1 MTGRRQNSIGDRVL
15 MALVFLF
22 LYAPIIIL
30 IVFSFNAGT
39 SSSVWKGFSLKWYES
54 LLSNRLIMNSVY
66 TTLMVSL
73 LSTIVAAIAGTF
85 AAIGLYAMSR
95 RRRAIVNSVN
105 NIPMMNADIVT
116 GVSLCLLFVVFFN
129 GWGAFAG
136 WVNSWQSAV
145 VLPERL
151 TMGFGTLLIAH
162 ICFNIPYVILS
173 VGPKLRQMDRNL
185 IDAAQDLG
193 CTWMQAFWRVVI
205 PEIQMTVAD
214 YMRQVHTWCKEYVEN
229 FEKKGGNLIFT
240 GSTGVGKT
248 FLTNCI
254 AKALIDQYQSVIYLS
269 SNDLFDVFSKNKFH
283 YDTEEE
289 MKDMYQY
296 ILDCDLL
303 IIDDLGT
310 ELNNTFVSSQLFYC
324 INERLLRK
332 KSTIISTNLSMTM
345 LRDTYSDRISSRI
358 ISQYSIIPLY
368 GDDIRTKIV

>member
-1 MTGRRQNSIGDRVL
+1 MSLNNSQYNAIMRIYNQRQFQDKYEQDQRREEVYQKVPQIRQIEDEISSQAVRCARKLLDGDT
-15 MALVFLF
+15 
-22 LYAPIIIL
+22 
-30 IVFSFNAGT
+30 NA
-39 SSSVWKGFSLKWYES
+39 KEELKQHIEDLREQKEV
-54 LLSNRLIMNSVY
+54 LLSAFGFPADYMEMHYACPECQDTGYVDGRKCRCFKKEEIRLLYSQSNIEEV
-66 TTLMVSL
+66 L
-73 LSTIVAAIAGTF
+73 LRENFDSF
-85 AAIGLYAMSR
+85 SYEYY
-95 RRRAIVNSVN
+95 
-105 NIPMMNADIVT
+105 D
-116 GVSLCLLFVVFFN
+116 
-129 GWGAFAG
+129 
-136 WVNSWQSAV
+136 
-145 VLPERL
+145 
-151 TMGFGTLLIAH
+151 
-162 ICFNIPYVILS
+162 
-173 VGPKLRQMDRNL
+173 D
-185 IDAAQDLG
+185 
-193 CTWMQAFWRVVI
+193 RVVI

>member
-1 MTGRRQNSIGDRVL
+1 MSLNNSQYNAIMRIYNQRQFQDKYEQDQRREEVYQKVPQIRQIEDEISSQAVRCARKLLDGDT
-15 MALVFLF
+15 
-22 LYAPIIIL
+22 
-30 IVFSFNAGT
+30 NA
-39 SSSVWKGFSLKWYES
+39 KEELKQHIEDLREQKEV
-54 LLSNRLIMNSVY
+54 LLSAFGFPADYMEMHYACPECQDTGYVDGRKCRCFKKEEIRLLYSQSNIEEV
-66 TTLMVSL
+66 L
-73 LSTIVAAIAGTF
+73 LRENFDSF
-85 AAIGLYAMSR
+85 SYEYY
-95 RRRAIVNSVN
+95 
-105 NIPMMNADIVT
+105 D
-116 GVSLCLLFVVFFN
+116 
-129 GWGAFAG
+129 
-136 WVNSWQSAV
+136 
-145 VLPERL
+145 
-151 TMGFGTLLIAH
+151 
-162 ICFNIPYVILS
+162 
-173 VGPKLRQMDRNL
+173 D
-185 IDAAQDLG
+185 
-193 CTWMQAFWRVVI
+193 RVVI

-269 SNDLFDVFSKNKFH
+269 SNDLFDVISKNKFH

-310 ELNNTFVSSQLFYC
+310 ELNNAFVSSQLFYC

>member
-1 MTGRRQNSIGDRVL
+1 MSLNNSQYNAIMRIYNQRQFQDKYEQDQRREEVYQKVPQIKQIEDEISSQAVRCARRLLDGDT
-15 MALVFLF
+15 
-22 LYAPIIIL
+22 
-30 IVFSFNAGT
+30 NA
-39 SSSVWKGFSLKWYES
+39 KEELKQHIEDLREQKEV
-54 LLSNRLIMNSVY
+54 LLSAFGFPADYMEMHYICPECQDTGYIDGKKCRCFKKEEIRLLYSQSNIEEV
-66 TTLMVSL
+66 L
-73 LSTIVAAIAGTF
+73 LRENFDSF
-85 AAIGLYAMSR
+85 SYEYY
-95 RRRAIVNSVN
+95 
-105 NIPMMNADIVT
+105 D
-116 GVSLCLLFVVFFN
+116 
-129 GWGAFAG
+129 
-136 WVNSWQSAV
+136 
-145 VLPERL
+145 
-151 TMGFGTLLIAH
+151 
-162 ICFNIPYVILS
+162 
-173 VGPKLRQMDRNL
+173 D
-185 IDAAQDLG
+185 
-193 CTWMQAFWRVVI
+193 RVVI

-332 KSTIISTNLSMTM
+332 KSTIISTNLSITM

>member
-1 MTGRRQNSIGDRVL
+1 MSLNNSQYNAIMRIYNQRQFQDKYEQDQRREEVYQKVPQIRQIEDEISSQAVRCARKLLDGDT
-15 MALVFLF
+15 
-22 LYAPIIIL
+22 
-30 IVFSFNAGT
+30 NA
-39 SSSVWKGFSLKWYES
+39 KEELKQHIEDLREQKEV
-54 LLSNRLIMNSVY
+54 LLSAFGFPADYMEMHYACPECQDTGYVDGRKCRCFKKEEIRLLYSQSNIEEV
-66 TTLMVSL
+66 L
-73 LSTIVAAIAGTF
+73 LRENFDSF
-85 AAIGLYAMSR
+85 
-95 RRRAIVNSVN
+95 
-105 NIPMMNADIVT
+105 
-116 GVSLCLLFVVFFN
+116 
-129 GWGAFAG
+129 
-136 WVNSWQSAV
+136 
-145 VLPERL
+145 
-151 TMGFGTLLIAH
+151 
-162 ICFNIPYVILS
+162 PYEYY
-173 VGPKLRQMDRNL
+173 D
-185 IDAAQDLG
+185 D
-193 CTWMQAFWRVVI
+193 RVVI

>member
-1 MTGRRQNSIGDRVL
+1 MSLNNSQYNAIMRIYNQRQFQDKYEQDQRREEVYQKVPQIRQIEDEISSQAVRCARKLLAGDT
-15 MALVFLF
+15 
-22 LYAPIIIL
+22 
-30 IVFSFNAGT
+30 NA
-39 SSSVWKGFSLKWYES
+39 KEELKQHIEDLREQKEV
-54 LLSNRLIMNSVY
+54 LLSAFGFPADYMEMHYACPECQDTGYVDGRKCRCFKKEEIRLLYSQSNIEEV
-66 TTLMVSL
+66 L
-73 LSTIVAAIAGTF
+73 LRENFDSF
-85 AAIGLYAMSR
+85 SYEYY
-95 RRRAIVNSVN
+95 
-105 NIPMMNADIVT
+105 D
-116 GVSLCLLFVVFFN
+116 
-129 GWGAFAG
+129 
-136 WVNSWQSAV
+136 
-145 VLPERL
+145 
-151 TMGFGTLLIAH
+151 
-162 ICFNIPYVILS
+162 
-173 VGPKLRQMDRNL
+173 D
-185 IDAAQDLG
+185 
-193 CTWMQAFWRVVI
+193 RVVI

>member
-1 MTGRRQNSIGDRVL
+1 MSLNNSQYNAIMRIYNQRQFQDKYEQDQRREEVYQKVPQIRQIEDEISSQAVRCARKLLDWDT
-15 MALVFLF
+15 
-22 LYAPIIIL
+22 
-30 IVFSFNAGT
+30 NA
-39 SSSVWKGFSLKWYES
+39 KEELKQHIEDLREQKEV
-54 LLSNRLIMNSVY
+54 LLSAFGFPADYMEMHYACPECQDTGYVDGRKCRCFKKEEIRLLYSQSNIEEV
-66 TTLMVSL
+66 L
-73 LSTIVAAIAGTF
+73 LRENFDSF
-85 AAIGLYAMSR
+85 SYEYY
-95 RRRAIVNSVN
+95 
-105 NIPMMNADIVT
+105 D
-116 GVSLCLLFVVFFN
+116 
-129 GWGAFAG
+129 
-136 WVNSWQSAV
+136 
-145 VLPERL
+145 
-151 TMGFGTLLIAH
+151 
-162 ICFNIPYVILS
+162 
-173 VGPKLRQMDRNL
+173 D
-185 IDAAQDLG
+185 
-193 CTWMQAFWRVVI
+193 RVVI

>member
-1 MTGRRQNSIGDRVL
+1 MSLNNSQYNAIMRIYNQRQFQDKYEQDQRREEVYQKVPQIRQIEDEISSQAVRCARKLLDGDT
-15 MALVFLF
+15 
-22 LYAPIIIL
+22 
-30 IVFSFNAGT
+30 NA
-39 SSSVWKGFSLKWYES
+39 KEELKQHIEDLREQKEV
-54 LLSNRLIMNSVY
+54 LLSAFGFPADYMEMHYACPECQDTGYVDGRKCRCFKKEEIRLLYSQSNIEEV
-66 TTLMVSL
+66 L
-73 LSTIVAAIAGTF
+73 LRENFDSF
-85 AAIGLYAMSR
+85 SYEYY
-95 RRRAIVNSVN
+95 
-105 NIPMMNADIVT
+105 D
-116 GVSLCLLFVVFFN
+116 
-129 GWGAFAG
+129 
-136 WVNSWQSAV
+136 
-145 VLPERL
+145 
-151 TMGFGTLLIAH
+151 
-162 ICFNIPYVILS
+162 
-173 VGPKLRQMDRNL
+173 D
-185 IDAAQDLG
+185 
-193 CTWMQAFWRVVI
+193 RVVI

-303 IIDDLGT
+303 SIDDLGT
-310 ELNNTFVSSQLFYC
+310 ELNNAFVSSQLFYC

>member
-1 MTGRRQNSIGDRVL
+1 MSLNNSQYNAIMRIYNQRQFQDKYEQDQRREEVYQKVPQIRQIEDEISSQAVRCARKLLDGDT
-15 MALVFLF
+15 
-22 LYAPIIIL
+22 
-30 IVFSFNAGT
+30 NA
-39 SSSVWKGFSLKWYES
+39 KEELKQHIEDLREQKEV
-54 LLSNRLIMNSVY
+54 LLSAFGFPADYMEMHYACPECQDTGYVDGRKCRCFKKEEIRLLYSQSNIEEV
-66 TTLMVSL
+66 L
-73 LSTIVAAIAGTF
+73 LRENFDSF
-85 AAIGLYAMSR
+85 SYEYY
-95 RRRAIVNSVN
+95 
-105 NIPMMNADIVT
+105 D
-116 GVSLCLLFVVFFN
+116 
-129 GWGAFAG
+129 
-136 WVNSWQSAV
+136 
-145 VLPERL
+145 
-151 TMGFGTLLIAH
+151 
-162 ICFNIPYVILS
+162 
-173 VGPKLRQMDRNL
+173 D
-185 IDAAQDLG
+185 
-193 CTWMQAFWRVVI
+193 RVVI

-332 KSTIISTNLSMTM
+332 RSTIISTNLSMTM

>member
-1 MTGRRQNSIGDRVL
+1 MSLNNSQYNAIMRIYNQRQFQDKYEQDQRREEVYQKVPQIRQIEDEISSQAVRCARKLLDGDT
-15 MALVFLF
+15 
-22 LYAPIIIL
+22 
-30 IVFSFNAGT
+30 NA
-39 SSSVWKGFSLKWYES
+39 KEELKQHIEDLREQKEV
-54 LLSNRLIMNSVY
+54 LLSAFGFPADYMEMHYACPECQDTGYVDGRKCRCFKKEEIRLLYSQSNIEEV
-66 TTLMVSL
+66 L
-73 LSTIVAAIAGTF
+73 LRENFDSF
-85 AAIGLYAMSR
+85 SYEYY
-95 RRRAIVNSVN
+95 
-105 NIPMMNADIVT
+105 D
-116 GVSLCLLFVVFFN
+116 
-129 GWGAFAG
+129 
-136 WVNSWQSAV
+136 
-145 VLPERL
+145 
-151 TMGFGTLLIAH
+151 
-162 ICFNIPYVILS
+162 
-173 VGPKLRQMDRNL
+173 D
-185 IDAAQDLG
+185 
-193 CTWMQAFWRVVI
+193 RVVI

-254 AKALIDQYQSVIYLS
+254 AKALIDRYQSVIYLS

>member
-1 MTGRRQNSIGDRVL
+1 MSLNNSQYNAIMRIYNQRQFQDKYEQDQRREEVYQKVPQIRQIEDEISSQAVRCARKLLDGDT
-15 MALVFLF
+15 
-22 LYAPIIIL
+22 
-30 IVFSFNAGT
+30 NA
-39 SSSVWKGFSLKWYES
+39 KEELKQHIEDLREQKEV
-54 LLSNRLIMNSVY
+54 LLSAFGFPADYMEMHYACPECQDTGYVDGRTCRCFKKEEIRLLYSQSNIEEV
-66 TTLMVSL
+66 L
-73 LSTIVAAIAGTF
+73 LRENFDSF
-85 AAIGLYAMSR
+85 SYEYY
-95 RRRAIVNSVN
+95 
-105 NIPMMNADIVT
+105 D
-116 GVSLCLLFVVFFN
+116 
-129 GWGAFAG
+129 
-136 WVNSWQSAV
+136 
-145 VLPERL
+145 
-151 TMGFGTLLIAH
+151 
-162 ICFNIPYVILS
+162 
-173 VGPKLRQMDRNL
+173 D
-185 IDAAQDLG
+185 
-193 CTWMQAFWRVVI
+193 RVVI

-368 GDDIRTKIV
+368 GDDIRTKIVGSGTKT

>member
-1 MTGRRQNSIGDRVL
+1 MSLNNSQYNAIMRIYNQRQFQDKYEQDQRREEVYQKVPQIRQIEDEISSQAVRCARKLLDGDT
-15 MALVFLF
+15 
-22 LYAPIIIL
+22 
-30 IVFSFNAGT
+30 NA
-39 SSSVWKGFSLKWYES
+39 KEELKQHIEDLREQKEV
-54 LLSNRLIMNSVY
+54 LLSAFGFPADYMEMHYACPECQDTGYVDGRKCRCFKKEEIRLLYSQSNIEEV
-66 TTLMVSL
+66 L
-73 LSTIVAAIAGTF
+73 LRENFDSF
-85 AAIGLYAMSR
+85 SYEYY
-95 RRRAIVNSVN
+95 
-105 NIPMMNADIVT
+105 D
-116 GVSLCLLFVVFFN
+116 
-129 GWGAFAG
+129 
-136 WVNSWQSAV
+136 
-145 VLPERL
+145 
-151 TMGFGTLLIAH
+151 
-162 ICFNIPYVILS
+162 
-173 VGPKLRQMDRNL
+173 D
-185 IDAAQDLG
+185 
-193 CTWMQAFWRVVI
+193 RVVI

-358 ISQYSIIPLY
+358 IRQYSIIPLY

>member
-1 MTGRRQNSIGDRVL
+1 MSLNNSQYNAIMRIYNQRQFQDKYEQDQRREEVYQKVPQIRQIEDEISSQAVRCARKLLDGDT
-15 MALVFLF
+15 
-22 LYAPIIIL
+22 
-30 IVFSFNAGT
+30 NA
-39 SSSVWKGFSLKWYES
+39 KEELKQHIEDLREQKEV
-54 LLSNRLIMNSVY
+54 LLSAFGFPADYMEMHYACPECQDTGYVDGRKCRCFKKEEIRLLYSQSNIEEV
-66 TTLMVSL
+66 L
-73 LSTIVAAIAGTF
+73 LRENFDSF
-85 AAIGLYAMSR
+85 SYEYY
-95 RRRAIVNSVN
+95 
-105 NIPMMNADIVT
+105 D
-116 GVSLCLLFVVFFN
+116 
-129 GWGAFAG
+129 
-136 WVNSWQSAV
+136 
-145 VLPERL
+145 
-151 TMGFGTLLIAH
+151 
-162 ICFNIPYVILS
+162 
-173 VGPKLRQMDRNL
+173 D
-185 IDAAQDLG
+185 
-193 CTWMQAFWRVVI
+193 RVVI

-248 FLTNCI
+248 LLTNCI
-254 AKALIDQYQSVIYLS
+254 AKALIDQYQSVIYLY

>member
-1 MTGRRQNSIGDRVL
+1 MSLNNSQYNAIMRIYNQRQFQDKYEQDQRREEVYQKVPQIRQIEDEISSQAVRCARKLLDGDT
-15 MALVFLF
+15 
-22 LYAPIIIL
+22 
-30 IVFSFNAGT
+30 NA
-39 SSSVWKGFSLKWYES
+39 KEELKQHIEDLREQKEV
-54 LLSNRLIMNSVY
+54 LLSAFGFPADYMEMHYACPECQDTGYVDGRKCRCFKKEEIRLLYSQSNIEEV
-66 TTLMVSL
+66 L
-73 LSTIVAAIAGTF
+73 LRENFDSF
-85 AAIGLYAMSR
+85 SYEYYD
-95 RRRAIVNSVN
+95 N
-105 NIPMMNADIVT
+105 
-116 GVSLCLLFVVFFN
+116 
-129 GWGAFAG
+129 
-136 WVNSWQSAV
+136 
-145 VLPERL
+145 
-151 TMGFGTLLIAH
+151 
-162 ICFNIPYVILS
+162 
-173 VGPKLRQMDRNL
+173 
-185 IDAAQDLG
+185 
-193 CTWMQAFWRVVI
+193 RVVI

-310 ELNNTFVSSQLFYC
+310 ELNNAFVSSQLFYC

>member
-1 MTGRRQNSIGDRVL
+1 MSLNNSQYNAIMRIYNQRQFQDKYEQDQRREEVYQKVPQIRQIEDEISSQAVRCARKLLDGDT
-15 MALVFLF
+15 
-22 LYAPIIIL
+22 
-30 IVFSFNAGT
+30 NA
-39 SSSVWKGFSLKWYES
+39 KEELKQHIEDLREQKEV
-54 LLSNRLIMNSVY
+54 LLSAFGFPADYMEMHYACPECQDTGYVDGRKCRCFKKEEIRLLYSQSNIEEV
-66 TTLMVSL
+66 L
-73 LSTIVAAIAGTF
+73 LRENFDSF
-85 AAIGLYAMSR
+85 SYEYY
-95 RRRAIVNSVN
+95 
-105 NIPMMNADIVT
+105 D
-116 GVSLCLLFVVFFN
+116 
-129 GWGAFAG
+129 
-136 WVNSWQSAV
+136 
-145 VLPERL
+145 
-151 TMGFGTLLIAH
+151 
-162 ICFNIPYVILS
+162 
-173 VGPKLRQMDRNL
+173 D
-185 IDAAQDLG
+185 
-193 CTWMQAFWRVVI
+193 RVVI

-214 YMRQVHTWCKEYVEN
+214 YMRQVHTWCKDYVEN

>member
-1 MTGRRQNSIGDRVL
+1 MSLNNSQYNAIMRIYNQRQFQDKYEQDQRREEVYQKVPQIRQIEDEISSQAVRCARKLLDGDT
-15 MALVFLF
+15 
-22 LYAPIIIL
+22 
-30 IVFSFNAGT
+30 NA
-39 SSSVWKGFSLKWYES
+39 KEELKQHIEDLREQKEV
-54 LLSNRLIMNSVY
+54 LLSAFGFPADYMEMHYACPECQDTGYVDGRKCRCFKKEEIRLLYSQSNIEEV
-66 TTLMVSL
+66 L
-73 LSTIVAAIAGTF
+73 LRENFDSF
-85 AAIGLYAMSR
+85 SYEYY
-95 RRRAIVNSVN
+95 
-105 NIPMMNADIVT
+105 D
-116 GVSLCLLFVVFFN
+116 
-129 GWGAFAG
+129 
-136 WVNSWQSAV
+136 
-145 VLPERL
+145 
-151 TMGFGTLLIAH
+151 
-162 ICFNIPYVILS
+162 
-173 VGPKLRQMDRNL
+173 D
-185 IDAAQDLG
+185 
-193 CTWMQAFWRVVI
+193 RVVI

-310 ELNNTFVSSQLFYC
+310 ELNNTFVSSQLFFC

>member
-1 MTGRRQNSIGDRVL
+1 MSLNNSQYNAIMRIYNQRQFQDKYEQDQRREEVYQKAPQIKQIEDEISSQAVRCARRLLDGDTG
-15 MALVFLF
+15 A
-22 LYAPIIIL
+22 
-30 IVFSFNAGT
+30 
-39 SSSVWKGFSLKWYES
+39 KEELKQHIEDLREQKEV
-54 LLSNRLIMNSVY
+54 LLSAFGFPADYMEMHYVCPECQDTGYIDGKKCRCFKKEEIRLLYSQSNIEEV
-66 TTLMVSL
+66 L
-73 LSTIVAAIAGTF
+73 LRENFDSF
-85 AAIGLYAMSR
+85 SYEYY
-95 RRRAIVNSVN
+95 
-105 NIPMMNADIVT
+105 D
-116 GVSLCLLFVVFFN
+116 
-129 GWGAFAG
+129 
-136 WVNSWQSAV
+136 
-145 VLPERL
+145 
-151 TMGFGTLLIAH
+151 
-162 ICFNIPYVILS
+162 
-173 VGPKLRQMDRNL
+173 D
-185 IDAAQDLG
+185 
-193 CTWMQAFWRVVI
+193 RVVI

>member
-1 MTGRRQNSIGDRVL
+1 MSLNNSQYNAIMRIYNQRQFQDKYEQDQRREEVYQKVPQIRQIEDEISSQAVRCARKLLDGD
-15 MALVFLF
+15 A
-22 LYAPIIIL
+22 
-30 IVFSFNAGT
+30 NA
-39 SSSVWKGFSLKWYES
+39 KEELKQHIEDLREQKEV
-54 LLSNRLIMNSVY
+54 LLSAFGFPADYMEMHYACPECQDTGYVDGRKCRCFKKEEIRLLYSQSNIEEV
-66 TTLMVSL
+66 L
-73 LSTIVAAIAGTF
+73 LRENFDSF
-85 AAIGLYAMSR
+85 SYEYY
-95 RRRAIVNSVN
+95 
-105 NIPMMNADIVT
+105 D
-116 GVSLCLLFVVFFN
+116 
-129 GWGAFAG
+129 
-136 WVNSWQSAV
+136 
-145 VLPERL
+145 
-151 TMGFGTLLIAH
+151 
-162 ICFNIPYVILS
+162 
-173 VGPKLRQMDRNL
+173 D
-185 IDAAQDLG
+185 
-193 CTWMQAFWRVVI
+193 RVVI

-289 MKDMYQY
+289 MRDMYQY